1 MNTGVAKAGL
11 GIKRPL
17 VGTEIILL
25 LFYSFISIILGIKRP
40 LVGTEI
46 RLPVY
51 LAFLPHVLGIKRPLV
66 GTEIRTLFSI
76 HQYCVY

>member
-1 MNTGVAKAGL
+1 MNTGVAKAG
-11 GIKRPL
+11 
-17 VGTEIILL
+17 
-25 LFYSFISIILGIKRP
+25 LGIKRP

>member
-17 VGTEIILL
+17 VGTEISTCIDEPP
-25 LFYSFISIILGIKRP
+25 FMIRLGIKRP

-46 RLPVY
+46 
-51 LAFLPHVLGIKRPLV
+51 
-66 GTEIRTLFSI
+66 
-76 HQYCVY
+76 